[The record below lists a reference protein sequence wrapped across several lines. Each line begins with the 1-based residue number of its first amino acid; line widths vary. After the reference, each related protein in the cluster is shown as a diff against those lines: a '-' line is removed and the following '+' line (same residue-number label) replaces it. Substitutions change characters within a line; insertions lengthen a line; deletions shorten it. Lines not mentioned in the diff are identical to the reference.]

1 MKLAIASI
9 MTAAMLVCLECVAS
23 TTDTQLLVV
32 FQAPYRN
39 RISLIWPRIHSE
51 LPFDLTR

>member
-9 MTAAMLVCLECVAS
+9 MTAAMLFCLECVAS